1 APTSVSELGGSESDR
16 NSERPAIH
24 TPVHVYETSGTLG
37 CANTHTKSRTREEFE
52 QRMAV
57 CTNCDTPLGPLR
69 YITTF
74 QLLGSARLSTRDR
87 MQAQTHLSYII
98 CCCVCV
104 CVCVRGRCS
113 DQPQGGLARPRPR
126 RRCLASST
134 TTTAAAAARGCHKAF
149 PCVCAH
155 VNGRTHT
162 HTHIHADAIV
172 QTFFRHVVCMTFVQR

>member
-1 APTSVSELGGSESDR
+1 LPSAAPTSVSELGGSESDR

-98 CCCVCV
+98 CCCHDHDPDEDASPAAPPPPPPPPPGAVIKHFPV
-104 CVCVRGRCS
+104 KGARQLAFTEPVTTLGDRAGVIAALLWVRS
-113 DQPQGGLARPRPR
+113 
-126 RRCLASST
+126 
-134 TTTAAAAARGCHKAF
+134 
-149 PCVCAH
+149 
-155 VNGRTHT
+155 
-162 HTHIHADAIV
+162 
-172 QTFFRHVVCMTFVQR
+172 